1 MSGLIVRLRD
11 TEEYGDRIC
20 TRVFV
25 GRDPDH
31 LQLAGVLHLDV
42 GEWQIIGAALLAGA
56 QMFGPA
62 HLIVESPDDQA
73 LVERRQVVAA
83 AEAGAS

>member
-1 MSGLIVRLRD
+1 MTGPGLIVRLRD
-11 TEEYGDRIC
+11 TQEYGDRVC

-25 GRDPDH
+25 GRDSDH

-56 QMFGPA
+56 AAFGADQM
-62 HLIVESPDDQA
+62 VVQTPDSQA
-73 LVERRQVVAA
+73 L
-83 AEAGAS
+83 AEQRSEVPA